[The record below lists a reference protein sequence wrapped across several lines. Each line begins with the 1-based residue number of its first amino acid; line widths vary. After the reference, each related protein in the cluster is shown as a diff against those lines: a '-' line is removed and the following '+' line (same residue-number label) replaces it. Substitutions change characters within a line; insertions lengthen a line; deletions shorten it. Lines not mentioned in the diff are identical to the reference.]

1 MEPTLTSKH
10 LVTSALRQL
19 ASVEPASSDTSTQVP
34 ASAISTPRLPNQN
47 LLTSLPPDSAEL
59 AKSALLTLHFLFP
72 FDFLPALDLIDR
84 QLIQKLRCQ
93 HSERTE
99 ITIDVFYVQSASAV
113 IASTSRTSG
122 KGGRFGNRNYAAT
135 KMHYEVRLD
144 SWNCTCPAF
153 AAAALKLIMSESSP
167 EQALPQSAGRQSEK
181 VEVRDQGAVAEDAG
195 DNGGT
200 VLIGG
205 VATKDEALVPVCKHI
220 LAAALCD
227 TSPGLFGAGMKIRE
241 VNADELAAWAAG
253 WGET

>member
-19 ASVEPASSDTSTQVP
+19 AAIEPTPTDASAQVLASS
-34 ASAISTPRLPNQN
+34 ISTPTLLNQN
-47 LLTSLPPDSAEL
+47 LLTGLPPDSAEL

-84 QLIQKLRCQ
+84 QLVQKLHCQ

-99 ITIDVFYVQSASAV
+99 VGIDVFYVQSASAI
-113 IASTSRTSG
+113 IASSSRSG
-122 KGGRFGNRNYAAT
+122 SKGGRFGNRNYAAT

-144 SWNCTCPAF
+144 AWNCTCPAF
-153 AAAALKLIMSESSP
+153 AAATLKLIMSESSS

-181 VEVRDQGAVAEDAG
+181 GETREEGVMAQNDED
-195 DNGGT
+195 NRGT

-205 VATKDEALVPVCKHI
+205 IATNDEALVPVCKHI

-227 TSPGLFGAGMKIRE
+227 TSPGLFGAGMKIRQ
-241 VNADELAAWAAG
+241 VSTDELAAWAAG